1 MSNSNEI
8 PWFNHL
14 DLSYIRCSTLVFVV
28 CHLVL
33 VKHPVEYRA
42 DIAPSIADCQAEKGC
57 PPLSPLRP
65 PPRLACPTLLL
76 LLHHSGNRA
85 NAQKPSGPSGRPFY
99 SSRWSRLAAGEIRLT
114 CLSNNSLSNLTWYV
128 AFIERVEIKQK
139 DHQSR
144 AFACFDHWY
153 LPPRLRN
160 MAWSKPALSM
170 AAPTPTSNREQEGV
184 LLPPV
189 LSRNLMYSSRMR

>member
-57 PPLSPLRP
+57 PPLSPPSSPSPSRLSYSSP
-65 PPRLACPTLLL
+65 PPPPQRQQ
-76 LLHHSGNRA
+76 S
-85 NAQKPSGPSGRPFY
+85 QRPKTVRSIRSAFLQLTHIKI
-99 SSRWSRLAAGEIRLT
+99 SSRRNQIDMPVT
-114 CLSNNSLSNLTWYV
+114 NSLSNLTWYV
-128 AFIERVEIKQK
+128 AFI
-139 DHQSR
+139 
-144 AFACFDHWY
+144 
-153 LPPRLRN
+153 
-160 MAWSKPALSM
+160 
-170 AAPTPTSNREQEGV
+170 
-184 LLPPV
+184 
-189 LSRNLMYSSRMR
+189 